1 MICLIDLVVMYVL
14 SMVWVFFMVGWMSLF
29 FFFWSLG
36 GEWIGYVDYVF
47 YIFYSFVNIICNSLN
62 FVDFVKI

>member
-1 MICLIDLVVMYVL
+1 MFDWFSGYVCFEYGL
-14 SMVWVFFMVGWMSLF
+14 GFFYGGLDEFV

-62 FVDFVKI
+62 FVDFVEF

>member
-29 FFFWSLG
+29 FFFGVWVGNGLVM
-36 GEWIGYVDYVF
+36 WIMYF
-47 YIFYSFVNIICNSLN
+47 IFFIVL
-62 FVDFVKI
+62 